1 MGLFDFQ
8 ALVFEMLQCFDALK
22 LDVGDGALA
31 EWLNI
36 DCQSELLH

>member
-22 LDVGDGALA
+22 LDVGDGVS
-31 EWLNI
+31 I
-36 DCQSELLH
+36 D